1 MARKLSDGLNIPR
14 LASSMAKAR
23 LSLKRYRENRRA
35 MIRQYVG
42 ANWSENGAD
51 KRVPFNLIAAYC
63 RIVGRHLIAKNPQV
77 RLSTF
82 EKAAKP
88 IVSAMETWVNTEI
101 ERMRLAQT
109 LQRIVLDALFSIGIG
124 KVALASPQDSSI
136 AGWQTPAGSPFCERI
151 SLDDFVF
158 DVHARSF
165 EEVGYIG
172 HRYRAP
178 LDVVKADKSLAAW
191 RKELVA
197 SPDKQFNEEG
207 DERAAVMG
215 KGWYSNE
222 EEYEDFVDLW
232 EIYIPRRRMLLT
244 LAADYD
250 SGGANGEVKPL
261 REQEWIGPDKGPYL
275 TLCLGGEVPDNPI
288 GKGTIQDLFDL
299 HLAQNELLR
308 KVMRQSARQKE
319 VIAVAVGNEED
330 GRKIAQAG
338 DGDIVGV
345 ANPEAIVPIITGQVA
360 QQSIAVQEIF
370 KQLNSWLAGNLDSIG
385 GLEPQ
390 AKTATQD
397 KLLSEA
403 AGATIADMQD
413 RTVAFT
419 SDMIGRACWFW
430 HHHPLKEM
438 KTFWNPQGLEE
449 HAIPRRVTPGDRQ
462 KLSWDDLAIKVNPYS
477 LQAQTPQMQ
486 LASINSIVT
495 QLVIPLLPLAQQQG
509 VYLDLNKLLAVI
521 ARYGNLPDLMD
532 ILHIQ
537 EPITQETEPANA
549 QPGSVPGQNGG
560 EYIRRSLGG
569 DTNKARM
576 ASIVNGAMAGGK
588 AGGSAPAQQFA
599 QGAA

>member
-1 MARKLSDGLNIPR
+1 MVKSR
-14 LASSMAKAR
+14 LT
-23 LSLKRYRENRRA
+23 LKRFRENRRA
-35 MIRQYVG
+35 MVRQYVG

-77 RLSTF
+77 RLSTY

-88 IVSAMETWVNTEI
+88 TVSAMETWVNGEI

-109 LQRIVLDALFSIGIG
+109 LQRIVLDALFSIGLG
-124 KVALASPQDSSI
+124 KVAIASPADSSI

-178 LDVVKADKSLAAW
+178 LDVIKQDKSMAAW
-191 RKELVA
+191 RKELA
-197 SPDKQFNEEG
+197 PSPDNQFNAEG
-207 DERAAVMG
+207 DERTSILG

-232 EIYIPRRRMLLT
+232 EIYIPRRRTLLT
-244 LAADYD
+244 LAADYTT
-250 SGGANGEVKPL
+250 GGAAGEMKPL
-261 REQEWIGPDKGPYL
+261 REQEWIGPEKGPIL

-308 KVMRQSARQKE
+308 KIMRQSTRQKE
-319 VIAVAVGNEED
+319 VLAVKVGDEED
-330 GRKIAQAG
+330 GRKVAQAN
-338 DGDIVGV
+338 DGDIIGV
-345 ANPEAIVPIITGQVA
+345 ANPEAIVPIMTGNVS

-413 RTVAFT
+413 RTVTFT
-419 SDMIGRACWFW
+419 ADMIERACWFW
-430 HHHPLKEM
+430 HHHPQKEM

-449 HAIPRRVTPGDRQ
+449 HAIPRKITPEMRQ
-462 KLSWDDLAIKVNPYS
+462 KLSWNDLAIKVNPYS
-477 LQAQTPQMQ
+477 LQSQTPQMQ
-486 LASINSIVT
+486 LASINAIVT
-495 QLVIPLLPLAQQQG
+495 QLVIPLLPLAEKQG
-509 VYLDLNKLLAVI
+509 VFLDLNKLLTII
-521 ARYGNLPDLMD
+521 AKYGNLPDLMD
-532 ILHIQ
+532 ILHVQ
-537 EPITQETEPANA
+537 EPITQEMEPSETGVAA
-549 QPGSVPGQNGG
+549 AGGPNGG
-560 EYIRRSLGG
+560 EYVRRSLGG

-588 AGGSAPAQQFA
+588 AGGSAPAQRFSQ